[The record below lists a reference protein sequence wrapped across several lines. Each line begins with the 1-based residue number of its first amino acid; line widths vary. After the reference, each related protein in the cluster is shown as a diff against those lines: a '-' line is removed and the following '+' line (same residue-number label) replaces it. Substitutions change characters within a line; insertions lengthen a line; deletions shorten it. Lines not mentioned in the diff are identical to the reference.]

1 MLQHISCRITLI
13 NNRLTVAH
21 LIQATHQY
29 VANVEFTNIF
39 FVRVKGNL
47 FTCLSKFLKTPEE
60 YGLEVQI

>member
-1 MLQHISCRITLI
+1 
-13 NNRLTVAH
+13 VAH